1 MSRRRIWLRTF
12 LAIVFMVAALSPV
25 RCDLLGA
32 SKSKLDWSEF
42 ISKDP
47 AFLYLSFTQTS
58 FAPASIMTWLHPTE
72 KRSGSYWETRVPN
85 HEQEARS
92 FTFRLIREAP
102 EGYEV
107 SFQPIDPK
115 TQQPLQARDTRIF
128 FPRSTSKP
136 TQLTDRT
143 SVAGFYGNPQQ
154 RPPW

>member
-12 LAIVFMVAALSPV
+12 LAIVFTVAALSPIH
-25 RCDLLGA
+25 CDLLGA
-32 SKSKLDWSEF
+32 SREKINWSEF

-47 AFLYLSFTQTS
+47 AFLYLGFTQAS
-58 FAPASIMTWLHPTE
+58 FAPAAIMTWLHPTE
-72 KRSGSYWETRVPN
+72 KRSGSYWETHAPN
-85 HEQEARS
+85 HEQEARA
-92 FTFRLIREAP
+92 FAFRLIREAP
-102 EGYEV
+102 DGYEV

-115 TQQPLQARDTRIF
+115 TEKALPARDTRIF
-128 FPRSTSKP
+128 FPRSKSKP